1 MLRFIKRTK
10 QLNITDTL
18 IIIVLYMFQKCVVHS
33 IIKLSYFYIF
43 TGFLRL
49 EFLFDFTSMCDLDPK
64 RFVMGHHAKN
74 KCTYSIHQLQMF

>member
-1 MLRFIKRTK
+1 MLEFIKKTK

-43 TGFLRL
+43 TDFLRL
-49 EFLFDFTSMCDLDPK
+49 EFLFDFTSMC
-64 RFVMGHHAKN
+64 GN
-74 KCTYSIHQLQMF
+74 WETYLSDMEAGLVLPFAGLLSPHI